1 MHDQLKLEVKELKD
15 LQMRLSKYSTSD
27 DLDLDPNIKALFQ
40 GDPPDWVTNST
51 IFSPVVALLQ
61 SEINEMANI
70 IREKQE
76 DLRHLLREAKRT
88 PKQPPRDYEAE
99 IDRLQDNIK
108 ALNQY
113 IADFSSSEY
122 SYAYDSGTQ
131 LSALDAEIMH
141 LRQAEDDLNNEIS
154 LLENDLRD
162 CVDEL
167 TKAQS
172 TSEIYKEEL
181 EKSRKM
187 MKQYRMTL
195 QMLEQT
201 AQELNKNRRQLYERG
216 QALANVITKLQLNKN
231 ENEKKIRKLEEDVA
245 DHQQLVASYRLLED
259 QIREQEK
266 QQEIQLGK
274 MVEAVELAEEAAA
287 EAQKSR
293 MARDGLTD
301 ELQRV
306 KNLTSSTVKQFEEA
320 FGQHEASMKA
330 HFEGILNS
338 IKERSA
344 ILEAENSQLRHDKES
359 VQRQLETATQ
369 ENAILKTSRTDSG
382 FSEFV
387 ETMAQLKA
395 EIEASYTKKEQ
406 LVAYNEKTQ
415 MNINDLKGKLV
426 IHGSTAKTEQVE
438 LSQRAQKLEM
448 ELEMHKATCKDI
460 HAKNAKLVADNQKIK
475 NDIAQLQRAA
485 TSEIQNRL
493 KDKDREVDEV
503 KMQIE
508 SAQKANAKAI
518 AEMQQA
524 VLAFRQHA
532 DKWKVKA
539 QSIGIEANDARQ
551 TAEGEQQQMIDH
563 INDLDMELQKRK
575 QLKEKCE
582 QMLQQ
587 MNDQVKTMKQ
597 NITMAEKKHRQQQD
611 TITRLLNQQ
620 NAFTTEN
627 GRNHTLLDSLTLKI
641 RRQQRALNA
650 LSKHPAQKLVDSDC
664 DSF

>member
-1 MHDQLKLEVKELKD
+1 MHDQLKLEVKELEA
-15 LQMRLSKYSTSD
+15 LQMRLSKYSNSD
-27 DLDLDPNIKALFQ
+27 ELDLDPNLKALFQ
-40 GDPPDWVTNST
+40 GDPPDWVTNSA
-51 IFSPVVALLQ
+51 IFSPVVALFQ
-61 SEINEMANI
+61 AEINELANI
-70 IREKQE
+70 VREKQE
-76 DLRHLLREAKRT
+76 DLRHLIREANRA
-88 PKQPPRDYEAE
+88 PKQPPRDYDAE
-99 IDRLQDNIK
+99 INRLQDNIK

-122 SYAYDSGTQ
+122 SYAGYDSGTQ

-141 LRQAEDDLNNEIS
+141 LRDAEVSLNNEITQ
-154 LLENDLRD
+154 LENDLQE

-167 TKAQS
+167 TKAQN

-231 ENEKKIRKLEEDVA
+231 ENEKRIRKLEEDLD

-259 QIREQEK
+259 QIKEQEK

-274 MVEAVELAEEAAA
+274 MVDAVELAEEAAA

-306 KNLTSSTVKQFEEA
+306 KNLTASTVKQFEDA
-320 FGQHEASMKA
+320 FGQHELAMKT
-330 HFEGILNS
+330 HFEGVLGS

-369 ENAILKTSRTDSG
+369 ENAILKTSRSDSG

-415 MNINDLKGKLV
+415 MNISDLKGKLV
-426 IHGSTAKTEQVE
+426 MHGSTSKTEQIE

-460 HAKNAKLVADNQKIK
+460 HARNAKLVSENQKIK
-475 NDIAQLQRAA
+475 NDIAQLHRAA
-485 TSEIQNRL
+485 SLEIQNRL
-493 KDKDREVDEV
+493 KDKDREVEEV
-503 KMQIE
+503 KIQID

-518 AEMQQA
+518 SEMQQA

-532 DKWKVKA
+532 DKWKSKA
-539 QSIGIEANDARQ
+539 QAIGIEANDAKQ
-551 TAEGEQQQMIDH
+551 TAEGEQKQMIDH
-563 INDLDMELQKRK
+563 ISDLDAELQKRK

-587 MNDQVKTMKQ
+587 MNDQVKTLKHSL
-597 NITMAEKKHRQQQD
+597 TMAEKKHRQQAD
-611 TITRLLNQQ
+611 AITHLLNQQ

-627 GRNHTLLDSLTLKI
+627 GRNHTLLDSLTAKI

-650 LSKHPAQKLVDSDC
+650 LSKHPAEKLDC
-664 DSF
+664 DSI